1 LTFDAN
7 KIFVIVPCYN
17 ESCIISTTITALLA
31 QGYKVIV
38 VDDGSS
44 NNCREHF
51 NKLPVY
57 YLHHVINLGQG
68 AAIQTGIDY
77 ALQKGA
83 DYLVTFDA
91 DAQHDV
97 KDIEKMLHKLQEEK
111 LEFIFGSRF
120 LKGAAT
126 NVDRTRRLLL
136 HISRFTNFF
145 ISGVLLSDSNN
156 GLRLFTAA
164 AAKQIRIK
172 ENRRT
177 HSSDFIYQIV
187 KKKIKF
193 GEAPVSVEYSAYS
206 RQKGIKNVDGINIF
220 INMLI
225 YKFFR

>member
-1 LTFDAN
+1 MTCNAN

-17 ESCIISTTITALLA
+17 ESCIISTTITELL
-31 QGYKVIV
+31 QHGYKVIV
-38 VDDGSS
+38 VDDGSN

-51 NKLPVY
+51 STMQVY
-57 YLHHVINLGQG
+57 YLRHVINLGQG

-83 DYLVTFDA
+83 TYLVTFDA
-91 DAQHDV
+91 DGQHDA
-97 KDIEKMLHKLQEEK
+97 KDIRKMIDK
-111 LEFIFGSRF
+111 LEEEELEFVFGSRF
-120 LKGAAT
+120 LKGAQT
-126 NVDRTRRLLL
+126 NVDKTRRALLQF
-136 HISRFTNFF
+136 SRFTNFF

-156 GLRLFTAA
+156 GLRVFTSA

-177 HSSDFIYQIV
+177 HSSDLIYQIV

-193 GEAPVSVEYSAYS
+193 GEAPVNVQYSEYS
-206 RQKGIKNVDGINIF
+206 RKKGIQNVEGISIF
-220 INMLI
+220 INMLL